1 MQSLVL
7 NELTELNAQIHRQ
20 FDVVQLQL
28 IIYRNEPSARI
39 GVQDEIRHIGM
50 QIIGANEAPQLLSRA
65 DLVHDEVAM
74 SDKIWSLG
82 LQSLLPKL
90 GLRKGLQVLL
100 DT

>member
-1 MQSLVL
+1 
-7 NELTELNAQIHRQ
+7 
-20 FDVVQLQL
+20 
-28 IIYRNEPSARI
+28 
-39 GVQDEIRHIGM
+39 M